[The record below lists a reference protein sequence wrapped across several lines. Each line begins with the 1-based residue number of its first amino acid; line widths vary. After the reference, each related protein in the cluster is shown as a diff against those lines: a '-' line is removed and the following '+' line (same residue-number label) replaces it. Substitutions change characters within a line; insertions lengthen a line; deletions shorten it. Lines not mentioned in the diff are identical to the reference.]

1 MAALGVWGGV
11 WYYGYLILPAVEA
24 GAIYNLAAVLA
35 FFLPRY
41 MLFAA
46 IYVSPDVAA

>member
-1 MAALGVWGGV
+1 VWGVGHF
-11 WYYGYLILPAVEA
+11 ILPAVEA
-24 GAIYNLAAVLA
+24 GSIYNLAAVLA